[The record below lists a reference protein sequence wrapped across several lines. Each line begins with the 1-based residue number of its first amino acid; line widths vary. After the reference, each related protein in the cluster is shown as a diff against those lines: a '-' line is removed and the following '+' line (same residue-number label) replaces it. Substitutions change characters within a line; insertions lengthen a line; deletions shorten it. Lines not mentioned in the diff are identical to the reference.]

1 MAKSSPAL
9 KPMSGADR
17 EDFTKVG
24 LKEIATLQAKVLKL
38 RESLRNATGAL
49 KERTA
54 EFHQG
59 LSDGCQLNLK
69 FKDETEDEEPEELVG
84 E

>member
-1 MAKSSPAL
+1 MAKAAPQP

-17 EDFTKVG
+17 EDFTKLG

-59 LSDGCQLNLK
+59 LSDGCQLNLH
-69 FKDETEDEEPEELVG
+69 FKDAEEEEEPEDLVA